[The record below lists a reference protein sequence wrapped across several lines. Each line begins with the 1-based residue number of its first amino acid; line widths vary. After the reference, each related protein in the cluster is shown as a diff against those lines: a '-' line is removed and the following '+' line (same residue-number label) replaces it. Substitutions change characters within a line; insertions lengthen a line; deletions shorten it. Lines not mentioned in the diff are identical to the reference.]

1 MSENQP
7 PVTETKNDDGSTTLS
22 MKLSE
27 MSLDQLVQVNQALGR
42 RRDKIRDDML
52 HIRGLIDAKVKG
64 KLAEDI
70 NSQIRKLEALRDGTP
85 NVEDAQNAADIV
97 RMLEGT
103 RDGKPLPD
111 EPGVVHATAPGA
123 VIEVKASKN

>member
-52 HIRGLIDAKVKG
+52 HIRGLIDK
-64 KLAEDI
+64 KLTTQRADAI
-70 NSQIRKLEALRDGTP
+70 NAQIARLEAERDG
-85 NVEDAQNAADIV
+85 
-97 RMLEGT
+97 R
-103 RDGKPLPD
+103 PLPA